1 MMTTELIASHGTVQG
16 SKEILVKDLKKVVG
30 DADDLLKA
38 AVNSTAEE
46 FATART
52 NIEAKLGAAKSRLN
66 EARSAV
72 ARKAGSAAD
81 ATTEYVRENPWKLV
95 VGAAVVGLITAFLIR
110 RR

>member
-16 SKEILVKDLKKVVG
+16 SKENLVKDLKSVVG

-52 NIEAKLGAAKSRLN
+52 NIEAKLGAAKTRLN
-66 EARSAV
+66 DARSAV
-72 ARKAGSAAD
+72 VRKAGSAAD
-81 ATTEYVRENPWKLV
+81 ATNQYVRENPWKV
-95 VGAAVVGLITAFLIR
+95 VAGATVVGLLTALLLR

>member
-1 MMTTELIASHGTVQG
+1 MTTELIASHGTIQG
-16 SKEILVKDLKKVVG
+16 SKENLVKDLKSVVG

-52 NIEAKLGAAKSRLN
+52 NIEAKLGAAKSRLTD
-66 EARSAV
+66 ARSAV
-72 ARKAGSAAD
+72 VRKAGSAAD
-81 ATTEYVRENPWKLV
+81 ATNQYVRENPWKV
-95 VGAAVVGLITAFLIR
+95 VAGATVVGLLTALLLR

>member
-1 MMTTELIASHGTVQG
+1 MTTELIASHGTVQG
-16 SKEILVKDLKKVVG
+16 SKKNLVKDLKKVVG

-95 VGAAVVGLITAFLIR
+95 VVAAVVGLITAFLIR